1 MKTIALYDETCT
13 LCKESKQF
21 FEKIDRKQ
29 KVSWVSLQEY
39 EKSESPHSFDKIE
52 LRRELHIITARGK
65 VYKGFHAVRYLFLL
79 SSQTIVLGYFL
90 YLPGMSLFGNPIY
103 KLIAKNRHKFFR
115 KKCDN
120 GSCSL

>member
-1 MKTIALYDETCT
+1 MKTIALYDETCS

-21 FEKIDRKQ
+21 FEKIDRFH

-39 EKSESPHSFDKIE
+39 EKTRHSIPFDKIS
-52 LRRELHIITARGK
+52 LRRELHIISSGGK
-65 VYKGFHAVRYLFLL
+65 VRKGYDAIRYLLL
-79 SSQTIVLGYFL
+79 LTPPLNLLGLCLYF
-90 YLPGMSLFGNPIY
+90 PAMSFVGNPLY
-103 KLIAKNRHKFFR
+103 KWVAKNRHKFFR